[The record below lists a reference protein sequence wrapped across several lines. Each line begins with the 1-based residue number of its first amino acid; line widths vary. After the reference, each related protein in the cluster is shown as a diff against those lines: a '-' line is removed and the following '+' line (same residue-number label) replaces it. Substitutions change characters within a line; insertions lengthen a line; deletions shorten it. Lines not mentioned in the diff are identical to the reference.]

1 MKKSFW
7 SGFTLN
13 EALIAV
19 AIVGIVAA
27 LTVPNVVSNYQRKA
41 FALAAKKNYT
51 TIQESLA
58 ELQTVNYRNKSMYG
72 TVLHQQDGEDL
83 ADNVGKFLT
92 EYFKVNKDCGET
104 AQPCFA
110 TTYRSINSG
119 TQTAFS
125 CSGYSVSIS
134 NGAAICMIPAT
145 VSIKHLMGSADTP
158 ARDVEV
164 KRPVTVYIDTNGV
177 DAPNIGG
184 RDMFMFKIY
193 EDFSIDEF
201 SPDDIKNATANRDTY
216 FNNNC
221 KTSYIGQGCFG
232 KLIGDKWEMNY

>member
-125 CSGYSVSIS
+125 CSGYSVTIS
-134 NGAAICMIPAT
+134 NGASLCMEPA
-145 VSIKHLMGSADTP
+145 SIDRMELSSPYENKVVFT
-158 ARDVEV
+158 
-164 KRPVTVYIDTNGV
+164 KNPVIVYLDTNGP

-221 KTSYIGQGCFG
+221 KTSYLGQGCFSR
-232 KLIGDKWEMNY
+232 LISNKWEMDY

>member
-1 MKKSFW
+1 MRKSLW

-72 TVLHQQDGEDL
+72 TVLHQQDGEGL

-92 EYFKVNKDCGET
+92 EYFNVNKNCGDT

-110 TTYRSINSG
+110 ATYRSINNG
-119 TQTAFS
+119 TQTAFR
-125 CSGYSVSIS
+125 CDGYSVTLS
-134 NGAAICMIPAT
+134 NGAALCMVPA
-145 VSIKHLMGSADTP
+145 VISKMELFSPAGNKVVEIKVP
-158 ARDVEV
+158 V
-164 KRPVTVYIDTNGV
+164 KVYLDTNGP

-184 RDMFMFKIY
+184 RDMFTFKIY

-201 SPDDIKNATANRDTY
+201 SPDEIKNATADRDTY

-221 KTSYIGQGCFG
+221 KTSYIGQGCFSR
-232 KLIGDKWEMNY
+232 LISNKWEMDY

>member
-1 MKKSFW
+1 MRKSLW

-27 LTVPNVVSNYQRKA
+27 LTIPNVVSNYQRKA

-51 TIQESLA
+51 TIQENLA
-58 ELQTVNYRNKSMYG
+58 ELQTVNYRNKSMFG
-72 TVLHQQDGEDL
+72 TILQIKDGESLD
-83 ADNVGKFLT
+83 DNVGKFLT
-92 EYFKVNKDCGET
+92 EYFKVNKNCGDT

-110 TTYRSINSG
+110 ATYRSINSG
-119 TQTAFS
+119 TQIAFS
-125 CSGYSVSIS
+125 CDGYSVTIS
-134 NGAAICMIPAT
+134 NGASLCMIPA
-145 VSIKHLMGSADTP
+145 SISDMELFSPDGNKIV
-158 ARDVEV
+158 RVEA
-164 KRPVTVYIDTNGV
+164 PVTVFLDTNGP
-177 DAPNIGG
+177 DAPNTGG
-184 RDMFMFKIY
+184 RDMFTFKIY

-221 KTSYIGQGCFG
+221 KTSYLGQGCFSR
-232 KLIGDKWEMNY
+232 LISNKWEMDY

>member
-1 MKKSFW
+1 MRKSLW

-27 LTVPNVVSNYQRKA
+27 LTIPNVVSNYQRKA

-51 TIQESLA
+51 TIQENLA
-58 ELQTVNYRNKSMYG
+58 ELQTVNYRNKSMFG
-72 TVLHQQDGEDL
+72 TILQIKDGESLD
-83 ADNVGKFLT
+83 DNVGKFLT
-92 EYFKVNKDCGET
+92 EYFKVNKNCGDT

-119 TQTAFS
+119 TQIAFS
-125 CSGYSVSIS
+125 CDGYSVTIS
-134 NGAAICMIPAT
+134 NGASLCMIPA
-145 VSIKHLMGSADTP
+145 SISDMELFSPDGNKIV
-158 ARDVEV
+158 RVEA
-164 KRPVTVYIDTNGV
+164 PVTVFLDTNGP
-177 DAPNIGG
+177 DAPNTGG
-184 RDMFMFKIY
+184 RDMFTFKIY

-221 KTSYIGQGCFG
+221 KTSYIGEGCFSR
-232 KLIGDKWEMNY
+232 LISNKWEMDY